1 LLWGWRWSVVTAAE
15 TLRAA
20 GAEGSIAILCAEKT
34 LPYWRPPLSKEFLLK
49 GPDHTKILIHDPSF
63 YRDRGIEIHLGSCVH
78 WVDADSR
85 TVETD
90 AGDHFRF
97 GKLLIATGASIHSL
111 SVPGAGLEGVHYLG
125 IVNDDL
131 SLYHSMGCEQRAIVI
146 GASFL
151 GMEIAASFAT
161 RGVATTLIAKKD
173 LVYAKLYSPELSD
186 FFAEYFRARGVDFIF
201 GEEVEEFW
209 G

>member
-49 GPDHTKILIHDPSF
+49 GPDHTKILIHDHSF
-63 YRDRGIEIHLGSCVH
+63 YRDRDIKILLGSCVH

-97 GKLLIATGASIHSL
+97 GKFLIATVATIHSI
-111 SVPGAGLEGVHYLG
+111 SVSGAGLEGIHYLRT
-125 IVNDDL
+125 VNYAL
-131 SLYHSMGCEQRAIVI
+131 SLYQAIARAQCAIVI

-151 GMEIAASFAT
+151 GLEIAAFFAT

-173 LVYAKLYSPELSD
+173 LVYEKLYSPEVSD
-186 FFAEYFRARGVDFIF
+186 FFVEYFRARGVDFIF
-201 GEEVEEFW
+201 EE
-209 G
+209 